1 MKISIRNLILKI
13 GYILLIFLNMRPM
26 IFSIWPKMDRINLF
40 IDYFQIIVTLSIF
53 LLFLVDRRLKNLAF
67 WGPIIGVFGCV
78 IFSNLINGAIGGT
91 FILQSLSLIS
101 FLLVVQN
108 AFRNEHEHIM
118 FASMTFYFIV
128 ITLLNLYSQ
137 IHYGIEGVYHDWK
150 NSWQAYY
157 VCGNA
162 NSFVFFYLTGVGI
175 SMAYSWKGRKEKL
188 ISYIYH
194 LIVMCSLVYS
204 YTLVNSSTGMVIL
217 GGLLVFRVLAIDRLK
232 KIIVKYYKKIIVI
245 VAVFAIW
252 LILFGGWDSNWLL
265 NMLNFTLGENESFI
279 ERGIIWQNAAENIL
293 KSPIWGHGSGAV
305 RISSDMEGSL
315 RSAHN
320 NYLQLMI
327 QGGITTFAFYVV
339 LIWNCVKR
347 NNKEFIKEEYDINI
361 VIAFFLIA
369 YLFEQNPFYV
379 GFYLILI
386 ISYLKKHNCNK

>member
-53 LLFLVDRRLKNLAF
+53 LLFFVDRRLKNLAF

-78 IFSNLINGAIGGT
+78 IFSNWINGAIGGT

>member
-265 NMLNFTLGENESFI
+265 DMLNFTLGENESFI